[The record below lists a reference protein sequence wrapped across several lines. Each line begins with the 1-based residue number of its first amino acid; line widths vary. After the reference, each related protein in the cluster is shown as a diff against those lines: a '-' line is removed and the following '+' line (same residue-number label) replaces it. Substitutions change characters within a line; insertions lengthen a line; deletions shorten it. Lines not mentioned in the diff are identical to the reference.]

1 MHNDDK
7 QGLRENEA
15 HLVKGNLGD
24 FNKGILYTMCAIE
37 GNVQEARRVLHVA
50 SEWKKQGGDTE
61 SEEGTPGQN
70 RWRHR
75 QNDCSHVSAGS

>member
-1 MHNDDK
+1 M
-7 QGLRENEA
+7 QGP
-15 HLVKGNLGD
+15 VC
-24 FNKGILYTMCAIE
+24 I
-37 GNVQEARRVLHVA
+37 A
-50 SEWKKQGGDTE
+50 SEWIKQGGDTE